1 MKTSE
6 PIDFLPE
13 DILESPVINT
23 GPTRPYKI
31 FFLEDNA
38 DDIELMQHEL
48 NEAKLSYTSAVT
60 GKKTDFLNLILDF
73 QPDVILADYS
83 LSGFN
88 GVQAFKIVR
97 DEGLFI
103 PFILVTGALSEN
115 LALEC
120 LKVGIDDFVL
130 KTSFKRLPSSVV
142 NAVEKKE
149 TEKEK
154 NRIALELAKSHE
166 ELRLLVNHHHT
177 SLEDER
183 IIIARDLHDEL
194 GQVLT
199 ALKIDIN
206 MLSKKITGNKSLSP
220 DFITTEFQL
229 MSTRVDQITQSVR
242 RISSGLRPE
251 TLDALGIVESIRS
264 QTSEFEKRFKI
275 TCKTFLP
282 GDPLNVSRDLSIA
295 IYRIVQE
302 SLTNVARHAMASLVE
317 IHVMQTGA
325 LLLLEIRD
333 NGKGITKQDMK
344 STKSLGL
351 IGLRERVNAFHGK
364 LNISGSHQG
373 TIITILLPLNSNN
386 DDKSIAG

>member
-325 LLLLEIRD
+325 LLLLEI
-333 NGKGITKQDMK
+333 
-344 STKSLGL
+344 
-351 IGLRERVNAFHGK
+351 
-364 LNISGSHQG
+364 
-373 TIITILLPLNSNN
+373 
-386 DDKSIAG
+386 